1 MSGVAPRRH
10 GEPGS
15 KRVAVPKIK
24 AAMRLAQEI
33 VATIYESKMQ
43 PGDRYLS
50 EADALQRH
58 RVARGTYREA
68 LRFLEIQGV
77 VNIRAG
83 PGGGPEIRRPGWPQ
97 LASTI
102 ALLLQFADAPMRE
115 ILEARTAIE
124 PGVAR
129 MAAMH
134 ATPEDIDAMAEDLA
148 EIEAQIG
155 NFKRWSPAYLQ
166 YWNHLAQSTHNA
178 FLVFLSPALRA
189 IVNSAG
195 YIPNEPYRVE
205 TLGRLRRIHAAVEKH
220 DVEAATAA
228 MIDLELEFFDR
239 LSMGYPRQM
248 ERVVAWSDLDLD
260 EDLEIDLDP

>member
-1 MSGVAPRRH
+1 M
-10 GEPGS
+10 
-15 KRVAVPKIK
+15 PKVK
-24 AAMRLAQEI
+24 AAMRLAQAI
-33 VATIYESKMQ
+33 VATIYESKMR

-50 EADALQRH
+50 EADALQHH

-83 PGGGPEIRRPGWPQ
+83 PGGGPELLRPGWPQ

-115 ILEARTAIE
+115 VLEARTAIE

-134 ATPEDIDAMAEDLA
+134 ATETDIDAMAKDLA
-148 EIEAQIG
+148 EIEFQIG
-155 NFKRWSPAYLQ
+155 NFKKWSPAYLQ
-166 YWNHLAQSTHNA
+166 YWNHLAESTHNS
-178 FLVFLSPALRA
+178 FLMFVSPALRA

-195 YIPNEPYRVE
+195 FVPNEPYRVE
-205 TLGRLRRIHAAVEKH
+205 TLGRLRVIHEAVAQHDADAAG
-220 DVEAATAA
+220 EA
-228 MIDLELEFFDR
+228 MVELEHEFFAR
-239 LSMGYPRQM
+239 LSSGYPRQM

-260 EDLEIDLDP
+260 VDSDLDP